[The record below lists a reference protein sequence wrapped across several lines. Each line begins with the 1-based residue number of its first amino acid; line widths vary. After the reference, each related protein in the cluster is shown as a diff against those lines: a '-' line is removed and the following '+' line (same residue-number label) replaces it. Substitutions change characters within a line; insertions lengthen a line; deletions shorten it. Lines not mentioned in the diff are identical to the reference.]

1 MSMDDVVG
9 ALRIFSSDMEEFTAR
24 MAGAAS
30 DLEQEHDSAVA
41 VWDDTFSQQYR
52 KRWQGF
58 DGELEGYLRGDAP
71 RYRDFLE
78 ERVELL
84 GRYLNG

>member
-9 ALRIFSSDMEEFTAR
+9 ALQLFSSDMEAFTAR
-24 MAGAAS
+24 MTSAAS
-30 DLEQEHDSAVA
+30 ELEREHDSLVA
-41 VWDDTFSQQYR
+41 IWDDTFSQEYR
-52 KRWQGF
+52 QQWQGF
-58 DGELEGYLRGDAP
+58 DGELEGYLQGDAP

-78 ERVELL
+78 DRVALL